1 MVNYL
6 WLINVNN
13 KVNMDINHLSIY
25 IYIYIIFNHLMIIW
39 SILKKAVKSLNIN
52 MDKNHL
58 IWLIEIWIEMV
69 IEYRDIQD
77 ININH

>member
-13 KVNMDINHLSIY
+13 KVNMDINHLS

>member
-1 MVNYL
+1 ML
-6 WLINVNN
+6 
-13 KVNMDINHLSIY
+13 
-25 IYIYIIFNHLMIIW
+25 IW

>member
-1 MVNYL
+1 MANYL

-13 KVNMDINHLSIY
+13 KVNMDINHLS